1 LLFLFFG
8 LVAVIVSRSYPMGSA
23 LRMGPG
29 YFPVILG
36 GLLTLIGI
44 ACCARSLLVR
54 GGAIEAIGAR
64 PFLLILLAV
73 GVFALGIESAGIVIT
88 TVLSILIA
96 ALASRESRAL
106 EVVALMIFMLALAV
120 GVFTYALG
128 LPFKVFPG

>member
-1 LLFLFFG
+1 
-8 LVAVIVSRSYPMGSA
+8 VAVIVSRNYPMGSS

-44 ACCARSLLVR
+44 LCCARSLLVK
-54 GGAIEAIGAR
+54 GEAMEPMGMR
-64 PFLLILLAV
+64 PFMMILSAV
-73 GVFALGIESAGIVIT
+73 GVFAVSIESAGIVVA
-88 TVLSILIA
+88 TVLSIVIA
-96 ALASRESRAL
+96 ALASRESRML
-106 EVVALMIFMLALAV
+106 EVVALTVFMLVLAV

>member
-1 LLFLFFG
+1 M
-8 LVAVIVSRSYPMGSA
+8 IVSRNYPMGSS

-44 ACCARSLLVR
+44 VCCVRSVLAK
-54 GGAIEAIGAR
+54 GGAMEAMGVR
-64 PFLLILLAV
+64 PFLLILSAV
-73 GVFALGIESAGIVIT
+73 GAFALTIESAGIVVS
-88 TVLSILIA
+88 TVLSIVIA
-96 ALASRESRAL
+96 ALASRESRKL
-106 EVVALMIFMLALAV
+106 EVAALTVFMLALAV

>member
-8 LVAVIVSRSYPMGSA
+8 LVAVIVSRNYPMGSS

-36 GLLTLIGI
+36 GLLTLIGMV
-44 ACCARSLLVR
+44 CCVRSLFAKGEVMAAMGVR
-54 GGAIEAIGAR
+54 
-64 PFLLILLAV
+64 PLLLILSAV
-73 GVFALGIESAGIVIT
+73 GVFAISIESAGIVVA
-88 TVLSILIA
+88 TVLSIVIA
-96 ALASRESRAL
+96 ALASRESRML
-106 EVVALMIFMLALAV
+106 EVVALTVFMLALAV